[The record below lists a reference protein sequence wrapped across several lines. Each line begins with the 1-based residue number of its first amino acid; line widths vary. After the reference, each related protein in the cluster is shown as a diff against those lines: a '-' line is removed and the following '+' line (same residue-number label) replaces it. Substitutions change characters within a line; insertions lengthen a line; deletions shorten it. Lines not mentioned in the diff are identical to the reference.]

1 MIYTLT
7 GDETYKIDFGATG
20 VAEVLQNVRMILST
34 PVFSVPLDRAFGV
47 DCTLLD
53 SPMPMVQAK
62 LSAQVFAAIRKYEP
76 RVKVIQVDYIQSASD
91 ALDGRLIPRVQ
102 VEVNL

>member
-7 GDETYKIDFGATG
+7 GNDAAKIDFGATG
-20 VAEVLQNVRMILST
+20 ASEVLQNVRTILAT

-47 DCTLLD
+47 DCALLD
-53 SPMPMVQAK
+53 NPMPMAQAK
-62 LSAQVFAAIRKYEP
+62 LSAQIFAAIRAYEP
-76 RVKVIQVDYIQSASD
+76 RVEVIQVDYVQSTTD
-91 ALDGRLIPRVQ
+91 ALDGRLVPRVQ